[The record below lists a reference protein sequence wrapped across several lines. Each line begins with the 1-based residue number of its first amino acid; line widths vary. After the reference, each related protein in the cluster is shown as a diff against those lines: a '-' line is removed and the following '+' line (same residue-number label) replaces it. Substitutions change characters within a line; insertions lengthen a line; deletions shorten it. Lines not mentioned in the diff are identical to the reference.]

1 MSHQMFSNAIEH
13 LDRNTM
19 ALCITF
25 TIPNFLVTCQMA
37 LCGGTDN
44 PSNLPASYSLLYLLK
59 LR

>member
-1 MSHQMFSNAIEH
+1 MFSNAIEH

-25 TIPNFLVTCQMA
+25 TIPNFSVTCQMA